1 MSMKNTFWQLL
12 DEHAISIPII
22 QRDYAQGRDDSKASQ
37 IRTEFVANL
46 FAMINDPKKSQDLD
60 FIYGSVKGDH
70 LILLDGQQRITTLF
84 LLHWYIA
91 IGTGNLAAASSKLT
105 KFKYENRI
113 TSKEF
118 THSLLRFG
126 DEIAIQE
133 IEGSLSETL
142 FDASW
147 FFSVWKNDPTVKA
160 MLVMLDE
167 IHRVFKSALSPDL
180 WNMLICS
187 EKPPVTFHFLN
198 MDNFALTDELYIKM
212 NARGQTLTEFEN
224 LKAWLQG
231 YVHRSEEISLA
242 DDFWLKLDKSWTDVF
257 WKMRPKDTTDVD
269 DTYLRFFKTIALT
282 QFVSTIENASK
293 KNEKEYESVVSQ
305 LRDNSYFAHSQYE
318 DLSCFSNTS
327 LNNTYQF
334 LDFIHEI
341 QFNFDCADGA
351 LIKDKVLKTFNDG
364 ISKNGYLEKIRFAS
378 LYKFI
383 CINPCFKDI
392 KSISDEEMNNL
403 VHWLDVTERLINN
416 TAYDSA
422 TDYVNAVNS
431 LSSLAYKL
439 YSNVF
444 TNLAALEN
452 KDIQFFNELQRKE
465 EILKAQLIINDEQWL
480 KAFTPYH
487 GHSYFYGQIGF
498 LLDSCKHEDES
509 TFCIDTF
516 KRNASKAA
524 VLFSSEMLGRK
535 DYLLHRSLLTF
546 GDYLVWQGSNKN
558 FCRSVQSNARDRNE
572 NWRSVFND
580 KDERQKLLFQL
591 LDALDEGHEVEGME
605 RIVANSTTT
614 DWRRCIIEEHDML
627 KECTKMCIRF
637 NYDQSGEIYLLC
649 SQRMSGYHYGL
660 YSYFIFLKLKQL
672 SESNKSELSSL
683 LTKEPKYHFV
693 SGDNNLPSVHL
704 ENGEKSD
711 LFFYLNETF
720 TYELWQDDK
729 EVTFEDDASTQELS
743 KFAYEITGLKE
754 VSE

>member
-22 QRDYAQGRDDSKASQ
+22 QRDYAQGRADSKASQ

-46 FAMINDPKKSQDLD
+46 FTMINDPEKSQDLD

-91 IGTGNLAAASSKLT
+91 IGSGNLAAARSKLT

-118 THSLLRFG
+118 INSLLRFG

-147 FFSVWKNDPTVKA
+147 FFSVWKDDPTVKA

-212 NARGQTLTEFEN
+212 NARGQALTEFEN

-231 YVHRSEEISLA
+231 YVNRSEEIGLA
-242 DDFWLKLDKSWTDVF
+242 NDFWLKLDKSWTDVF

-351 LIKDKVLKTFNDG
+351 LIKDKVLKIFNDG
-364 ISKNGYLEKIRFAS
+364 ISKNGYLEKVRFAS

-392 KSISDEEMNNL
+392 KSISHEEMNNL

-431 LSSLAYKL
+431 LSSLANKL

-444 TNLAALEN
+444 TNLAALES
-452 KDIQFFNELQRKE
+452 KYIQFFNELQREE
-465 EILKAQLIINDEQWL
+465 EILKAQLILNDEQWL
-480 KAFTPYH
+480 NAFKPYH
-487 GHSYFYGQIGF
+487 EHSYFYGQIGF
-498 LLDSCKHEDES
+498 LLDSSKHEDGS

-524 VLFSSEMLGRK
+524 VLFSSEVLGRD
-535 DYLLHRSLLTF
+535 DYLLHRALLTF
-546 GDYLVWQGSNKN
+546 GDYLVWQGRNKS

-572 NWRSVFND
+572 NWRSVLND
-580 KDERQKLLFQL
+580 KSERQKLLFQL
-591 LDALDEGHEVEGME
+591 LDALDEGHEINGME
-605 RIVANSTTT
+605 HLIANSKAI
-614 DWRRCIIEEHDML
+614 DWRKCIIEEPDML
-627 KECTKMCIRF
+627 KECSKMCVRF

-660 YSYFIFLKLKQL
+660 YSYFTFLKLKKL
-672 SESNKSELSSL
+672 SEDNTQELSSL
-683 LTKEPKYHFV
+683 LKKEPNYHFV
-693 SGDNNLPSVHL
+693 SGDNDVPSVHF
-704 ENGEKSD
+704 ENWKKSD
-711 LFFYLNETF
+711 LFFYFNETF
-720 TYELWQDDK
+720 TYELWQGDK
-729 EVTFEDDASTQELS
+729 EVTFKDDASTKALS
-743 KFAYEITGLKE
+743 KFSYEITGLKD